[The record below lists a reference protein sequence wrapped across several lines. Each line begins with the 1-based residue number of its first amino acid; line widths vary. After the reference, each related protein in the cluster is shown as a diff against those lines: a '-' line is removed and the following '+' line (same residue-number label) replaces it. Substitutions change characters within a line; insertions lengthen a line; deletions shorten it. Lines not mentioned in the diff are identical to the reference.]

1 MSDQKEPITGAQLDA
16 ARAEGKSEGV
26 AAERG
31 RVASINR
38 AFASV
43 WGEHPPASEV
53 TVRDGLV
60 ELGTSAADAETAF
73 KTRKL
78 TQITNEAPAS
88 AGGGHDQAA
97 AATKTDLSKLPLE
110 DRCKAEWDGNVDNV
124 REEFTT
130 VGAYVA
136 FVKADAAGQV
146 KILKK

>member
-16 ARAEGKSEGV
+16 ARAEGKSEGI

-43 WGEHPPASEV
+43 WGEQPPASE
-53 TVRDGLV
+53 TKVRDGLV

-78 TQITNEAPAS
+78 MQLTEAAPAS

-97 AATKTDLSKLPLE
+97 ETPKTDLSKLPLE
-110 DRCKAEWDGNVDNV
+110 DRCKAEWETNVNGV
-124 REEFTT
+124 REEF
-130 VGAYVA
+130 GALSTYVA
-136 FVKADAAGQV
+136 FMQAEAKGQV